1 MGRIL
6 VRVKI
11 GNDILLVGTAH
22 VSKDSVEEVK
32 SAIKEF
38 KPDVV
43 AVELCRKRYQTLTEK
58 EKWEDTPITSFLQ
71 TDKAFLILAQTF
83 LASVQRKLGEE
94 FGSEPGAE
102 MLAAIEEAKKQ
113 GLRIELVDRDI
124 SVTLKR
130 AWKKMGV
137 REKFRLVWEFIKA
150 MVGYN
155 EEELEE
161 IDLKELMKEDVM
173 SAVMKEF
180 SEFAPSVS
188 NVLID
193 ERNKYI
199 AKKILDARE
208 KHGKVLAVVGAGH
221 VKGIKEYLEGIKPL
235 DVDIEEL
242 EQVPRRRISIAKL
255 FAYSIP
261 VLFFSL
267 IIYLIITKG
276 SSAMAEIGNIFLW
289 WFLINGSLSALGA
302 LLARAHPLS
311 IVTAFLAAPLTSL
324 NPAVA
329 AGWFAGLVELKF
341 RTPKIKDF
349 QKLREIESLRDFFN
363 NSFTRLLMVVAFAN
377 IGSTIGTFIALTY
390 ILKLGLG

>member
-1 MGRIL
+1 M
-6 VRVKI
+6 RVKI

-43 AVELCRKRYQTLTEK
+43 AVELCRRRYQTLTEK

-150 MVGYN
+150 MVGYD
-155 EEELEE
+155 EEELKE

-173 SAVMKEF
+173 SAMMKEF

-188 NVLID
+188 HVLID

-221 VKGIKEYLEGIKPL
+221 VKGIKEYLEGNKPL
-235 DVDIEEL
+235 DVDIKEL
-242 EQVPRRRISIAKL
+242 EQVPRKRISIAKL

>member
-1 MGRIL
+1 M
-6 VRVKI
+6 RVKI

-113 GLRIELVDRDI
+113 NLKIELVDRDI

-235 DVDIEEL
+235 NVDIKEL
-242 EQVPRRRISIAKL
+242 EQVPRKRISIAKL

-276 SSAMAEIGNIFLW
+276 PSAMAEIGNIFLW

>member
-1 MGRIL
+1 M
-6 VRVKI
+6 RVKI

-43 AVELCRKRYQTLTEK
+43 AVELCRRRYQTLTEK

-173 SAVMKEF
+173 SAMMKEF

-235 DVDIEEL
+235 DVDIKEL

-276 SSAMAEIGNIFLW
+276 PSAMAEIGNIFLW

>member
-1 MGRIL
+1 

>member
-1 MGRIL
+1 M
-6 VRVKI
+6 RVKI

-43 AVELCRKRYQTLTEK
+43 AVELCRRRYQTLTEK

-173 SAVMKEF
+173 SAMMKEF

-188 NVLID
+188 HVLID

-235 DVDIEEL
+235 DVDIKEL

-276 SSAMAEIGNIFLW
+276 PSAMAEIGNIFLW

>member
-1 MGRIL
+1 M
-6 VRVKI
+6 RVKI

-173 SAVMKEF
+173 SAMMKEF

-242 EQVPRRRISIAKL
+242 EQVPRKRISIAKL
-255 FAYSIP
+255 FTYSIP

-276 SSAMAEIGNIFLW
+276 PSAMAEIGNIFLW

>member
-1 MGRIL
+1 

-43 AVELCRKRYQTLTEK
+43 AVELCQKRYQTLTEK

-113 GLRIELVDRDI
+113 NLEIELLDRDI

-150 MVGYN
+150 MVGYD

-161 IDLKELMKEDVM
+161 IDFKELMKEDVM
-173 SAVMKEF
+173 SAMMKEF

-188 NVLID
+188 HVLID

-235 DVDIEEL
+235 DVDIKEL
-242 EQVPRRRISIAKL
+242 EQVPRKRISIAKL

-341 RTPKIKDF
+341 RTPRIKDF

>member
-1 MGRIL
+1 M
-6 VRVKI
+6 RVKI

-43 AVELCRKRYQTLTEK
+43 AVELCRRRYQTLTEK

-173 SAVMKEF
+173 SAMMKEF

-242 EQVPRRRISIAKL
+242 EQVPRKRISIAKL
-255 FAYSIP
+255 FTYSIP

-341 RTPKIKDF
+341 RTPRIKDF
-349 QKLREIESLRDFFN
+349 QKLREIESLKDFFN

>member
-1 MGRIL
+1 
-6 VRVKI
+6 
-11 GNDILLVGTAH
+11 
-22 VSKDSVEEVK
+22 
-32 SAIKEF
+32 
-38 KPDVV
+38 
-43 AVELCRKRYQTLTEK
+43 VELCRKRYQTLTEK

-242 EQVPRRRISIAKL
+242 EQVPRKRISIAKL
-255 FAYSIP
+255 FTYSIP

-276 SSAMAEIGNIFLW
+276 PSAMAEIGNIFLW

>member
-1 MGRIL
+1 M
-6 VRVKI
+6 RVKI

-43 AVELCRKRYQTLTEK
+43 AVELCQKRYQTLTEK

-150 MVGYN
+150 MVGYD

-173 SAVMKEF
+173 SAMMKEF

-188 NVLID
+188 HVLID

-221 VKGIKEYLEGIKPL
+221 VKGIKEYLEGNKPL
-235 DVDIEEL
+235 HVDIEEL
-242 EQVPRRRISIAKL
+242 EQVPRKRISIAKL

-341 RTPKIKDF
+341 RTPRIKDF
-349 QKLREIESLRDFFN
+349 QKLREIESLKDFFN

>member
-1 MGRIL
+1 M
-6 VRVKI
+6 RVKI

-43 AVELCRKRYQTLTEK
+43 AVELCQKRYQTLTEK

-113 GLRIELVDRDI
+113 NLEIELLDRDI

-150 MVGYN
+150 MVGYD

-161 IDLKELMKEDVM
+161 IDFKELMKEDVM
-173 SAVMKEF
+173 SAMMKEF

-188 NVLID
+188 HVLID

-235 DVDIEEL
+235 DVDIKEL
-242 EQVPRRRISIAKL
+242 EQVPRKRISIAKL

-341 RTPKIKDF
+341 RTPRIKDF